1 MWKQIYEALKQL
13 LLLTQQ
19 TEKNRSEIKELRQEF
34 QELTSVVERLVYE
47 LHRARENEAHER
59 EKMALRLE
67 NEMLKFERR
76 ISGKSD
82 GEPKGEE

>member
-19 TEKNRSEIKELRQEF
+19 TERNRGEIKELRQEL
-34 QELTSVVERLVYE
+34 QELTSVVERLAYE
-47 LHRARENEAHER
+47 VRRARDDEAHER
-59 EKMALRLE
+59 EKMTLRLE

-76 ISGKSD
+76 ISGKTD
-82 GEPKGEE
+82 RDPKGEE

>member
-19 TEKNRSEIKELRQEF
+19 TERNRSEIKELRQEL
-34 QELTSVVERLVYE
+34 QELTSVIERLAYE
-47 LHRARENEAHER
+47 VRRSRENEEHER

-67 NEMLKFERR
+67 TSYYGLK
-76 ISGKSD
+76 GV
-82 GEPKGEE
+82 